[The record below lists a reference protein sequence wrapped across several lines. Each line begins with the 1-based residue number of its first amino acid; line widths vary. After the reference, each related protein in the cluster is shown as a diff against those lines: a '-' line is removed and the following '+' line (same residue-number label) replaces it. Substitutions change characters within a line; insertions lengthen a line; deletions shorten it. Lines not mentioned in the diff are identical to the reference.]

1 MLLLLNIV
9 EALRAIRA
17 NLLRSLLTIL
27 IIAFGLTALI
37 GVLTSIDGI
46 RFWFANSFVRLGT
59 NTFRIENYTTSVRDA
74 GRRDRATVHSP
85 IRYQQG
91 QAFKARLGNTAT
103 VSVVGFGSVTAQLEY
118 QGLTTQENNLL
129 LGADAEYSVT
139 DNYEI
144 AQGRNFIPSDL
155 HSARDVILLGA
166 EPARVLFEGG
176 NPLDK
181 AVSANGKSYRV
192 IGVFKKIGSQG
203 VVGGDKIAI
212 IPATTLQKDFPDP
225 KRSFSLHVNAP
236 SVEAIED
243 LSFEAVG
250 ALRAVRRLQP
260 TEPNDFGVIRME
272 AITDRFMENM
282 RFLTYS
288 ATAIAIITLFSAAI
302 GLMNNMLVSVTE
314 RTREIGVRKALGAT
328 RGNLLL
334 QFLTEAVVIT
344 QLGGLLGTL
353 FGILIGNLVGVLLG
367 NTFTVPWDWVIGG
380 SLLCFFVGIVAG
392 IVPARKAAGLDP
404 IESLRYE

>member
-1 MLLLLNIV
+1 MLLLSNII

-17 NLLRSLLTIL
+17 NFLRSMLTIL

-59 NTFRIENYTTSVRDA
+59 NTFRIENYSTSVRDA
-74 GRRDRATVHSP
+74 GRRDRATFHSP
-85 IRYQQG
+85 IRFSQG
-91 QAFKARLGNTAT
+91 QAFKTRLGDAAT
-103 VSVVGFGSVTAQLEY
+103 VSIVGFGSVSAQLEY
-118 QGLTTQENNLL
+118 QSLNTPENILF
-129 LGADAEYSVT
+129 LGADAEYAVT

-144 AQGRNFIPSDL
+144 DLGRNFIPSDL

-166 EPARVLFEGG
+166 EPARVLFEGN
-176 NPLDK
+176 NPLGK
-181 AVSANGKSYRV
+181 SVSANGKSYTV
-192 IGVFKKIGSQG
+192 IGTFKKIGSQG
-203 VVGGDKIAI
+203 VVGGDKVAV

-236 SVEAIED
+236 NVEAIED
-243 LSFEAVG
+243 LTFEAVG
-250 ALRAVRRLQP
+250 ALRAVRHLKP
-260 TEPNDFGVIRME
+260 AEPNDFGVIKME

-282 RFLTYS
+282 RFLTWS

-328 RGNLLL
+328 RSNLLL

-353 FGILIGNLVGVLLG
+353 FGILIGNLVGIVLG
-367 NTFTVPWDWVIGG
+367 NSFTVPWDWVIGG

>member
-1 MLLLLNIV
+1 MLLISNII

-59 NTFRIENYTTSVRDA
+59 NTFRIENYSTSVRDA
-74 GRRDRATVHSP
+74 GRRDRATFHSP
-85 IRYQQG
+85 IRYGQG
-91 QAFKARLGNTAT
+91 TDFKARLGDKAT
-103 VSVVGFGSVTAQLEY
+103 VSLVGFGSVTAQLSH
-118 QGLTTQENNLL
+118 QGKSTQENILF
-129 LGADAEYSVT
+129 LGSDAEYLVT

-144 AQGRNFIPSDL
+144 DLGRNFIPSDL

-166 EPARVLFEGG
+166 EPARLLFEGG
-176 NPLDK
+176 SPLDK
-181 AVSANGKSYRV
+181 SVVANGKSYRV
-192 IGVFKKIGSQG
+192 IGTFKTIGSQG
-203 VVGGDKIAI
+203 VVGGDKVAV
-212 IPATTLQKDFPDP
+212 IPAPTLQKDFPEP
-225 KRSFSLHVNAP
+225 RRSFSLHVNAP
-236 SVEAIED
+236 DVAAIED

-250 ALRAVRRLQP
+250 VLRAVRQLKP
-260 TEPNDFGVIRME
+260 TEPNDFGVIKME

-282 RFLTYS
+282 RFLTWS

-328 RGNLLL
+328 SATILW
-334 QFLTEAVVIT
+334 QFLVEAATLTSVGASI
-344 QLGGLLGTL
+344 GLLIGTVL
-353 FGILIGNLVGVLLG
+353 AWLVRTYTPVPTSVPISAIFTAVGASILTGVVFG
-367 NTFTVPWDWVIGG
+367 T
-380 SLLCFFVGIVAG
+380 A
-392 IVPARKAAGLDP
+392 PALRASRMDP
-404 IESLRYE
+404 VEALRHE

>member
-1 MLLLLNIV
+1 MLLISNIV

-59 NTFRIENYTTSVRDA
+59 NTFRIENYSTSVRDA
-74 GRRDRATVHSP
+74 GRRDRATFHSP
-85 IRYQQG
+85 IRYGQG
-91 QAFKARLGNTAT
+91 TDFKAALGDKGT
-103 VSVVGFGSVTAQLEY
+103 VSIVGFGSVTAQLSY
-118 QGLTTQENNLL
+118 QGKSTQENILF
-129 LGADAEYSVT
+129 LGADAEYLVT

-144 AQGRNFIPSDL
+144 DLGRNFIPSDL

-166 EPARVLFEGG
+166 EPARLLFEGSS
-176 NPLDK
+176 PLDK
-181 AVSANGKSYRV
+181 PVLANGKSYRV
-192 IGVFKKIGSQG
+192 IGTFKTIGSQG
-203 VVGGDKIAI
+203 VVGGDKVAVV
-212 IPATTLQKDFPDP
+212 PAPTLQKDFPDP

-236 SVEAIED
+236 DVAAIED

-250 ALRAVRRLQP
+250 VLRAVRQLKP
-260 TEPNDFGVIRME
+260 TEPNDFGVIKME

-282 RFLTYS
+282 RFLTWS

-328 RGNLLL
+328 RSNLLL

-344 QLGGLLGTL
+344 QLGGLLGTT
-353 FGILIGNLVGVLLG
+353 FGILIGNLVGILLG
-367 NTFTVPWDWVIGG
+367 NTFSVPWDWVIGG
-380 SLLCFFVGIVAG
+380 SVLCFVVGIVAG

>member
-1 MLLLLNIV
+1 MLLLSNIV

-17 NLLRSLLTIL
+17 NFLRSLLTIL
-27 IIAFGLTALI
+27 IIAFGLMALI

-59 NTFRIENYTTSVRDA
+59 NTFRIENYTTALRDS
-74 GRRDRATVHSP
+74 GRRDRATMHAP
-85 IRYQQG
+85 IRYLQG
-91 QAFKARLGNTAT
+91 REFKGRMRDRAT
-103 VSVVGFGSVTAQLEY
+103 VSLVGFGSVTAQLAY
-118 QGLTTQENNLL
+118 QGKTTQENNLL
-129 LGADAEYSVT
+129 LGADAEYATT

-144 AQGRNFIPSDL
+144 DLGRNFIPSDVQ
-155 HSARDVILLGA
+155 SAHDVILLGA
-166 EPARVLFEGG
+166 EPARILFDGAM
-176 NPLDK
+176 PIDK
-181 AVSANGKSYRV
+181 VVTANGKAYRV
-192 IGVFKKIGSQG
+192 VGTFKKIGSQG
-203 VVGGDKIAI
+203 VVGGDKVAV
-212 IPATTLQKDFPDP
+212 IPATTLQKDFPDG

-236 SVEAIED
+236 QVED
-243 LSFEAVG
+243 LDDLTFEAVG
-250 ALRAVRRLQP
+250 ALRTVRSLKP
-260 TEPNDFGVIRME
+260 TEPNDFGVIKME

-282 RFLTYS
+282 RFLTWS

-328 RGNLLL
+328 SNNLLL

-344 QLGGLLGTL
+344 QLGGLIGTL

-367 NTFTVPWDWVIGG
+367 NSFTVPWNWVIGG
-380 SLLCFFVGIVAG
+380 SLLCFIVGIVAG